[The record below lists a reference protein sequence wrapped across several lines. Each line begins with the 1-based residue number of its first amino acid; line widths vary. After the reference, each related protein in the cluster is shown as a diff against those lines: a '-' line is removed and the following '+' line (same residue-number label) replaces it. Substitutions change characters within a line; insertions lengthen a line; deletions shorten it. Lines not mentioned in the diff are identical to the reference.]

1 MLKIFKFFKD
11 LLLFVPLTLIF
22 SPLSKLFLFL
32 GYFNKLLLW
41 IYKHKNE
48 FISCDY
54 FSPIRDYGKRVK
66 LYEFVANHFQ
76 IENQQINY
84 LEFGVASGA
93 SFKWWL
99 AKNKNPQS
107 TFTGFDTFEGLP
119 EDWGGFYVKGDM
131 SHGLPKVDDTR
142 VKFVK
147 GLFQD
152 TLSGHIMENA
162 SVLSATHTKVIH
174 LDADLYSA
182 TIFSL
187 SQLYPYLHK
196 GDIILFDE
204 FNVAMHEFKAYLEF
218 TGNFYIKLKPI
229 AAVNNFYQTAFM
241 VE

>member
-32 GYFNKLLLW
+32 SYFNKLLFW

-54 FSPIRDYGKRVK
+54 FTPIRDYSKRLK

-131 SHGLPKVDDTR
+131 SHGLPQVNDER
-142 VKFVK
+142 AKFVK

-152 TLSGHIMENA
+152 TLSGHIKEYA
-162 SVLSATHTKVIH
+162 AILSATHTKVIH
-174 LDADLYSA
+174 MDADLYSA